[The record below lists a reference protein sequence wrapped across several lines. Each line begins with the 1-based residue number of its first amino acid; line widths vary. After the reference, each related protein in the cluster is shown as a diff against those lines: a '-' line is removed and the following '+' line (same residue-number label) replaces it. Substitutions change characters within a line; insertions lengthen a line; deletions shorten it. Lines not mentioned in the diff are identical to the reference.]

1 VVIRGFGRCETCD
14 SNYMLR
20 AGIGVENFQ
29 LHTFDCL
36 ECELP
41 IIVAVRARAP
51 QAHFEAEEN
60 FSLCSEIKVG
70 YTVINLHPNFAFKK
84 DTIHES
90 DSFPSIEY
98 VLKIMPYLR
107 ILEGKHQDAALQFDV
122 PNAKNLWSTVKNI
135 LTLENKH
142 EKEKALNKKIQNYEI
157 QRKKYFPSTSTKKPD
172 EVVFNF
178 FDSLFYP
185 RINELLEPAKH
196 FAESVKHSDP
206 NEYNNFIS
214 YYKHNLEEE
223 QKNKYISSFSDY
235 FRIHTNFSQMMVHAR
250 LNDNDVDDRIV
261 GSKFFDEI
269 KLYYGQVYETL
280 TSAFVTL
287 ACLNNIKSGRKFDQ
301 FNSMTLSKYIKDV
314 DKSKRAD
321 PFSQVPELTIFAE
334 DLDSALRN
342 GSHHA
347 SIWRE
352 GEKIMFRSGGT
363 GQERDITYARYLH
376 LCNKVTI
383 ALAAMWLLD
392 RHIKND

>member
-20 AGIGVENFQ
+20 AGVGIENYQ

-41 IIVAVRARAP
+41 ILVAVRSRAP
-51 QAHFEAEEN
+51 QAYFEAEEN
-60 FSLCSEIKVG
+60 FYLCSEIEDD
-70 YTVINLHPNFAFKK
+70 YTVINLHPNFAFKQ
-84 DTIHES
+84 DTIHKS
-90 DSFPSIEY
+90 NSFASIEY
-98 VLKIMPYLR
+98 VRKITPHLR
-107 ILEGKHQDAALQFDV
+107 MIPGKHQDTALQFDV
-122 PNAKNLWSTVKNI
+122 PNAKDLWGIIKNI
-135 LTLENKH
+135 LKLENKQGQ
-142 EKEKALNKKIQNYEI
+142 EKALNKKINNYES
-157 QRKKYFPSTSTKKPD
+157 QRKKYFPDTSINNPD
-172 EVVFNF
+172 EAISDF

-185 RINELLEPAKH
+185 RINQLFEPAKR
-196 FAESVKHSDP
+196 FAESVKVSSP
-206 NEYNNFIS
+206 NQFNDFVNYYNDHLKEDQENR
-214 YYKHNLEEE
+214 
-223 QKNKYISSFSDY
+223 YISSFSDY
-235 FRIHTNFSQMMVHAR
+235 FRIYTSLSQMMVHAR
-250 LNDNDVDDRIV
+250 LDDDDVDDRVV

-280 TSAFVTL
+280 TAAFVTL

-301 FNSMTLSKYIKDV
+301 FNSMTLNKYLKDV

-321 PFSQVPELTIFAE
+321 PFAQVPEFGAFAA

-347 SIWRE
+347 SIWRD
-352 GEKIMFRSGGT
+352 GEKILFRSGGT

-383 ALAAMWLLD
+383 ALAAIWLLD
-392 RHIKND
+392 RHIKNG